1 MKELLENFK
10 KENPIPNIYIS
21 YGKMRDLNADVTTL
35 NDGIYLIYSTSERIH
50 FRNKTSTDMLWFK
63 ECSEEIELNNK
74 KYIYEPLNL
83 KGNDFILLF
92 DLENLDFKLIGEFN
106 NQNRAKILKVLNRI
120 TNINKGIK
128 KIEKEYKE
136 KGINFLKANYPWLHF
151 SIHREDELHFAGK
164 LIGDFVI
171 LYPNGVWEIDSTIEK
186 SFERAMKRILKYK

>member
-21 YGKMRDLNADVTTL
+21 YGKIKDLNADITTF
-35 NDGIYLIYSTSERIH
+35 NNGIYVIYSTDEYIH
-50 FRNKTSTDMLWFK
+50 FKNKTSNNMLWFK
-63 ECSEEIELNNK
+63 ECTEEIDVNNK
-74 KYIYEPLNL
+74 KYIYEPFNL
-83 KGNDFILLF
+83 KENDFVLLF
-92 DLENLDFKLIGEFN
+92 DLENLDYKLFGEFN
-106 NQNRAKILKVLNRI
+106 NQNRAKILKILNRI

-136 KGINFLKANYPWLHF
+136 KGLNFLKANYPWLRF
-151 SIHREDELHFAGK
+151 SIHREDELHFSGE

-171 LYPNGVWEIDSTIEK
+171 LYPNNIWEIDSTIEK

>member
-35 NDGIYLIYSTSERIH
+35 NNGIYVIYSTDEYIH
-50 FRNKTSTDMLWFK
+50 FKNKNSNSMLWFK
-63 ECSEEIELNNK
+63 ECTEEIELNNK
-74 KYIYEPLNL
+74 KYIYEPFNL
-83 KGNDFILLF
+83 KENDFVLLF
-92 DLENLDFKLIGEFN
+92 DLDNLDFKLFGDF
-106 NQNRAKILKVLNRI
+106 NQNKAKILKILNRI

-128 KIEKEYKE
+128 KIEKEYNE
-136 KGINFLKANYPWLHF
+136 KGIDFLRANYSWLSF
-151 SIHREDELHFAGK
+151 SMHREDELHFAGK

-171 LYPNGVWEIDSTIEK
+171 LYPNGIWEIDSTIEK